1 MTIRFTCR
9 QTRLTPALR
18 QFAEEKLSRLDRYLE
33 DGSKVNMVLSVEKHR
48 HQAEMT
54 VTSPGRHF
62 AGAAITDDLYTAIG
76 LVLDKLGKQV
86 RRDKRRRTDHRRRDT
101 VQTREIAMEGN
112 GDGATGP
119 DVVREDTQVQP
130 MTLEEAAAHLADSD
144 RGFVVFQTRD
154 SARTNVIFRRQD
166 GRMGLIE
173 G

>member
-18 QFAEEKLSRLDRYLE
+18 QFAEEKLERLERYLDE
-33 DGSKVNMVLSVEKHR
+33 GSKAHMVLTVEKHR

-54 VTSPGRHF
+54 LTSARRHF

-86 RRDKRRRTDHRRRDT
+86 RRDKRRRTDHRRRDR
-101 VQTREIAMEGN
+101 QTGRKA
-112 GDGATGP
+112 GADTQAAPAGP
-119 DVVREDTQVQP
+119 DVVREKEAIRP
-130 MTLEEAAAHLADSD
+130 MTLEEAAASLSESEREFVAFRSADSE
-144 RGFVVFQTRD
+144 GTQVL
-154 SARTNVIFRRQD
+154 FRRPD
-166 GRMGLIE
+166 GRLGLIE